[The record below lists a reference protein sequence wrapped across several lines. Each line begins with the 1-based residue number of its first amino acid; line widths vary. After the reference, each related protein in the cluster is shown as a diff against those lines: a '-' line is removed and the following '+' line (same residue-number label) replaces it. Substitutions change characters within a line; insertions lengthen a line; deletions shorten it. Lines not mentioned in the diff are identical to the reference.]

1 MEPCNYRGVEP
12 LSKLLPITGK
22 RITLR
27 RLTSADLADFQDY
40 RTDASVGLYQG
51 WQPQSDE
58 QASAYLDMASTAELF
73 QPGVW
78 FQIGIADCDSGRL
91 IGDIGICL
99 DSSAR
104 EAEIGFSLHRQSQ
117 GRGLASEAVSEAI
130 SFIFSNTE
138 CDRVKGVVDARNHAA
153 VQLLERLGMRN
164 IETVDAI
171 FAGQPCKEH
180 GFVLHRTIT

>member
-1 MEPCNYRGVEP
+1 M
-12 LSKLLPITGK
+12 SKLLPITGK

-27 RLTSADLADFQDY
+27 RLTIADLSDFQAY

-78 FQIGIADCDSGRL
+78 FQLGIAENASGRL

-99 DSSAR
+99 DSNAR
-104 EAEIGFSLHRQSQ
+104 ETEIGFSLHRRSQ
-117 GRGLASEAVSEAI
+117 GRGFASEAVSEAI
-130 SFIFSNTE
+130 SFIFDNTQ
-138 CDRVKGVVDARNHAA
+138 CNQIKGVVDARNHAA
-153 VQLLERLGMRN
+153 IQLLERLGMRR

-171 FAGQPCKEH
+171 FEGQPCKEH
-180 GFVLHRTIT
+180 VFVLQRTIA